1 MKGRVR
7 LATRYQNQSGETEK
21 ALGDGVW
28 KAAPEVSESLEDLVR
43 RGAQEMLR
51 RALEEEVDAFL
62 GRGRH
67 ERSGRFRGYRNGH
80 APERGV
86 GSGLGTVMVK
96 APRVRDVPPEVA
108 PEGFRSAILPRY
120 QRRTEA
126 QCRLFAQL
134 YLEGLS
140 SGDFE
145 PVFRALLGE
154 DAPLSASS
162 MLRLKDAWKAEY
174 EAWKQ
179 RRLDRHSYAYLWF
192 DGIYL
197 GCGQEREKTVLLA
210 VLGAREDGTKE
221 LLALEEGYRES
232 TESWRGVLRSLR
244 DRGMAPALLGVGDG
258 GLGAWAALDE
268 VFPITRQ
275 QRCWNH
281 RVLNVQDR
289 LPKRLQA
296 EARAELR
303 GLWEAP
309 TRPECEARRDRYVAK
324 LLVQGQEAAAATVMR
339 DWDDFVTFYDF
350 PQEHWVHLR
359 TTNAIESVFA
369 GVRLRTDVAKRMGKR
384 ENALYLVFK
393 IVERLGRNWRA
404 LNGGRT
410 LMTLVLEGRRFI
422 DGILE
427 GSDVKAEAA

>member
-1 MKGRVR
+1 
-7 LATRYQNQSGETEK
+7 
-21 ALGDGVW
+21 LGFKV
-28 KAAPEVSESLEDLVR
+28 AVPEVGEALEDLVR

-51 RALEEEVDAFL
+51 RAFEEEVDAFL

-67 ERSGRFRGYRNGH
+67 ERSPSFHGYRNGH
-80 APERGV
+80 APERSL
-86 GSGLGTVMVK
+86 GSGLGAVTVR
-96 APRVRDVPPEVA
+96 APRVRDVPSEVA
-108 PEGFRSAILPRY
+108 PEGYRSAILPRY
-120 QRRTEA
+120 QRRTQA
-126 QCRLFAQL
+126 QARLFAQL

-162 MLRLKDAWKAEY
+162 MLRLKEAWKAEY

-179 RRLDRHSYAYLWF
+179 RRLDGHPYAYLWF
-192 DGIYL
+192 DGIYV
-197 GCGQEREKTVLLA
+197 GCGQERQKTVLLA

-232 TESWRGVLRSLR
+232 TASWRDVLRSLR
-244 DRGMAPALLGVGDG
+244 ERGLAAALLGVGDG
-258 GLGAWAALDE
+258 ALGAWGALDE
-268 VFPITRQ
+268 VFPSTRH

-281 RVLNVQDR
+281 RVLNVQDK

-296 EARAELR
+296 AVRAELR
-303 GLWEAP
+303 AMWEAP
-309 TRPECEARRDRYVAK
+309 TRAECEARRDGYVAK
-324 LLVQGQEAAAATVMR
+324 LRAQGQEAAAATVLR
-339 DWDDFVTFYDF
+339 DWQDFVTFYDF
-350 PQEHWVHLR
+350 PQEHWLHLR

-393 IVERLGRNWRA
+393 VIERLGENWRA

-410 LMTLVLEGRRFI
+410 LMSLVLEGRRFI
-422 DGILE
+422 DGVLE
-427 GSDVKAEAA
+427 GAVKAEAA

>member
-7 LATRYQNQSGETEK
+7 LATRYQNRSEKTHGELGHKVSTAEVGE
-21 ALGDGVW
+21 AL
-28 KAAPEVSESLEDLVR
+28 EELVR

-80 APERGV
+80 APERSV
-86 GSGLGTVMVK
+86 GSGLGTVVVK

-108 PEGFRSAILPRY
+108 PEGYHSAILPRY
-120 QRRTEA
+120 QRRTQT

-154 DAPLSASS
+154 DAPLSSS
-162 MLRLKDAWKAEY
+162 TILRLKDTWKAEY
-174 EAWKQ
+174 EAWK
-179 RRLDRHSYAYLWF
+179 RRPLDGHSYAYLWF

-232 TESWRGVLRSLR
+232 TASWQAVLRSLR
-244 DRGMAPALLGVGDG
+244 DRGMTPALLAVGDG
-258 GLGAWAALDE
+258 ALGAWAALAD
-268 VFPITRQ
+268 VFPSTRH

-281 RVLNVQDR
+281 YADLRIMPTCQSSRIR
-289 LPKRLQA
+289 LMLKRSA
-296 EARAELR
+296 
-303 GLWEAP
+303 
-309 TRPECEARRDRYVAK
+309 
-324 LLVQGQEAAAATVMR
+324 
-339 DWDDFVTFYDF
+339 
-350 PQEHWVHLR
+350 
-359 TTNAIESVFA
+359 
-369 GVRLRTDVAKRMGKR
+369 
-384 ENALYLVFK
+384 
-393 IVERLGRNWRA
+393 
-404 LNGGRT
+404 
-410 LMTLVLEGRRFI
+410 
-422 DGILE
+422 
-427 GSDVKAEAA
+427 

>member
-7 LATRYQNQSGETEK
+7 LATRYQNRSEKTHGELGHKVSTAEVGE
-21 ALGDGVW
+21 AL
-28 KAAPEVSESLEDLVR
+28 EELVR

-80 APERGV
+80 APERSV
-86 GSGLGTVMVK
+86 GSGLGTVVVK

-108 PEGFRSAILPRY
+108 PEGYHSAILPRY
-120 QRRTEA
+120 QRRTQA

-154 DAPLSASS
+154 DAPLSASTI
-162 MLRLKDAWKAEY
+162 LRLKDTWKAEY
-174 EAWKQ
+174 EAWK
-179 RRLDRHSYAYLWF
+179 RRPLDGHSYAYLWF

-232 TESWRGVLRSLR
+232 TASWQAVLRSLR
-244 DRGMAPALLGVGDG
+244 DRGMTPALLAVGDG
-258 GLGAWAALDE
+258 ALGAWAALAD
-268 VFPITRQ
+268 VFPSTRH

-303 GLWEAP
+303 SLWEAP
-309 TRPECEARRDRYVAK
+309 TRAECEARRDGYVAR
-324 LLVQGQEAAAATVMR
+324 LQAQGQEAAAATLLR

-350 PQEHWVHLR
+350 PQEHWLHLR

-369 GVRLRTDVAKRMGKR
+369 GVRLRTDVAKRMGRR

-393 IVERLGRNWRA
+393 IVERLGQNWRA

-422 DGILE
+422 DGVLE
-427 GSDVKAEAA
+427 GADVKAEAA